1 MKVGIGI
8 SGGVDSAVAALL
20 LRDAGHE
27 VVGVTMTLG
36 REGESELVEQA
47 RSAARQ
53 LGIAFHSTDLSLEW
67 KREVLDYISATYM
80 AGATPNPCVKCNESV
95 KMSLL
100 PEFAF
105 GLGCDMFATGHY
117 ARIEGGKLFRGVD
130 RRKDQSYFLY
140 RMRRDIL
147 ARTILPLGAMTKEEV
162 RAEASRRGIEF
173 HDKGDSQDFC
183 GGDVK
188 AIIASGPREGNIVTL
203 DGRILGKHK
212 GYWNYTVGMRKG
224 LGVGGGIPFYVIEL
238 RADSNEVVVA
248 PKEFAVKYDLSLTGC
263 IGEIDKTL
271 PVKVRSAGEPR
282 LLKDGIAGI
291 APGQSAVFYRGDE
304 VVGGGIICR

>member
-1 MKVGIGI
+1 VKVGIGI

-36 REGESELVEQA
+36 REGEDALLEQA
-47 RSAARQ
+47 RSAAKR
-53 LGIAFHSTDLSLEW
+53 LGIGFHSVDLSREW
-67 KREVLDYISATYM
+67 RREVLDYIASAYM
-80 AGATPNPCVKCNESV
+80 AGDTPNPCVKCNESV
-95 KMSLL
+95 KMRLL

-105 GLGCDMFATGHY
+105 GLGCEMFATGHY
-117 ARIEGGKLFRGVD
+117 ARIEGGRLLRGID

-140 RMRRDIL
+140 RVPRDIL
-147 ARTILPLGAMTKEEV
+147 ARTILPLGTMTKEEV
-162 RAEASRRGIEF
+162 RAEASRRGVESC
-173 HDKGDSQDFC
+173 DKGDSQDFC
-183 GGDVK
+183 GGDVRTVVG
-188 AIIASGPREGNIVTL
+188 ASPREGNIVTP
-203 DGRILGKHK
+203 DGRVLGRHQ
-212 GYWNYTVGMRKG
+212 GFWNYTVGMRKG
-224 LGVGGGIPFYVIEL
+224 LGIGGGTPFYVIEL
-238 RADSNEVVVA
+238 RAGSNEVVVA
-248 PKEFAVKYDLSLTGC
+248 PKEFAVKYDLSLCGC
-263 IGEIDKTL
+263 TGEIDKTL